1 MFVSAGLMVVATL
14 LGMVSTGPV
23 TPEGDTEDHNPGAPG
38 FGRFLNGVFLLGV
51 LLFAA
56 ILVLAVLSW
65 FGVFEDTAID
75 PPV

>member
-1 MFVSAGLMVVATL
+1 MFVSAGLMVVVTL
-14 LGMVSTGPV
+14 LGMVSTGPGA
-23 TPEGDTEDHNPGAPG
+23 PEGDAEDHNPGAPG